1 MENLIIS
8 TSGVRGIIG
17 SSLSPTEISRFA
29 TAFGTFIGGRTVVV
43 GRDTRTSGEMVRG
56 SLISGLIATG
66 CYVIDVGVC
75 PTPTILLMSKRV
87 EAEGSVII
95 TASHNPIDWNGLKL
109 AAKSGRPLSVGDQR
123 RFQEIYESE
132 GVNLVLW
139 DQLGLVEAIDSA
151 IDYHVAQI
159 LELDWVDLDQIRRR
173 SLKVAIDACNGAG
186 SIISPILLRR
196 LGCEVIEI
204 NCTPNGIFPRSSEPN
219 PEALKELC
227 QVTKSEGAHLGLA
240 HDGDADRLV
249 LVSDQGVPLSSEYT
263 YALIADFLV
272 GRKNGDLVGTVST
285 SRMLDDVAGK
295 YGVELH
301 RTPVGVGHVVE
312 KMEQIGAIL
321 GGEGTGGV
329 IYPEIQHTAD
339 GITSIA
345 AIVQLLASSNSSVTD
360 LVSLMPEYWMA
371 KKKID
376 MPSQSVV
383 EAVFDSVLTI
393 FASDDLDT
401 TDGVKRIWD
410 DKWVNIRK
418 SGTEPVIRVFS
429 EARSIQEAR
438 DLCDSTVETLKS
450 LVKCVTDCNQ

>member
-1 MENLIIS
+1 MGNLIIS
-8 TSGVRGIIG
+8 ASGVRGTIG
-17 SSLSPTEISRFA
+17 SSLSPMEISRFA
-29 TAFGTFIGGRTVVV
+29 TAFGTFIGSQTVVV
-43 GRDTRTSGEMVRG
+43 GSDTRTSGKMVKG

-66 CYVIDVGVC
+66 CCTIDVGVC
-75 PTPTILLMSKRV
+75 PTPTVLLMAKKIR
-87 EAEGSVII
+87 AEGSVVI
-95 TASHNPIDWNGLKL
+95 TASHNPVDWNGLKL
-109 AAKSGRPLSVGDQR
+109 AAKSGRLLSADAQR

-132 GVNLVLW
+132 KINLVSW
-139 DQLGLVEAIDSA
+139 DQLGSVETVDSA
-151 IDYHVAQI
+151 IDYHIAQI
-159 LELDWVDLDQIRRR
+159 LELDWIDLGEIRQR

-186 SIISPILLRR
+186 SIISPMLLRR

-263 YALIADFLV
+263 YALIADFFV
-272 GRKNGDLVGTVST
+272 GQRKGDLVATVST
-285 SRMLDDVAGK
+285 SLMLNDIADK
-295 YGVELH
+295 HSVELH
-301 RTPVGVGHVVE
+301 RTPVGVGHVIE
-312 KMEQIGAIL
+312 KMEQVGATL

-329 IYPEIQHTAD
+329 IYPEILHTAD

-345 AIVQLLASSNSSVTD
+345 AILQLLASSHRSMTD
-360 LVSLMPEYWMA
+360 LVSLMPRYWMD

-376 MPSQSVV
+376 TPSQDVAD
-383 EAVFDSVLTI
+383 AVLDLALTA
-393 FASDDLDT
+393 FANDDLDT
-401 TDGVKRIWD
+401 TDGVKRVWD

-429 EARSIQEAR
+429 EARSIQEAKN
-438 DLCDSTVETLKS
+438 LCQSTVETLGRLEKR
-450 LVKCVTDCNQ
+450 VTGYN